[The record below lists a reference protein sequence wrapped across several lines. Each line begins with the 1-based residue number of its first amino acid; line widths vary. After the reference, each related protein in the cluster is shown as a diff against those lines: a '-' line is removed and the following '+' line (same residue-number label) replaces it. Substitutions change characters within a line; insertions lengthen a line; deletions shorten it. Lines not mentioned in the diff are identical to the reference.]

1 MDCKLTSLQDELL
14 KYLPEGDKAQKQYN
28 VIFTEGFKEWYGDW
42 QAPDFD
48 RNYLNEEGEPLL
60 HKGGIFY
67 SALDKTHLSVVK
79 DKFANFSASEIEDI
93 TGKLAY
99 EIITSGKILDFA
111 GDLTGETA
119 NIQSIIKNFILAQA
133 TNALNNRKKHS
144 EGSKEWEKYNEELK
158 GLALIKKSE
167 IAFRENVLEFLES
180 RGVKTKSKKT
190 EELEQ
195 EVVDELETLES
206 EALEAVESDGLNLTE
221 SFRKNSKDNATAN
234 IKLLLSFLPKIE
246 ITEDNKFVYEK
257 SSYLNGT
264 SFEDFNHVFNKLQDE
279 LSNLV
284 TLNGENGKVL
294 DMFDLMLEKV
304 GDLSATMPVM
314 AVLKERLRELPEYK
328 KTEFVQTFSMS
339 KYDFITT
346 LVSGKEG
353 NRVVKVGTAQQFS
366 ASDIIIDAWNVGF
379 EETSSINISTGK
391 FDSSLIVEQLES
403 LNKIKKDLESKKI
416 DSVKL
421 KGAIEDRI
429 LDAFKAI
436 GITPNKKAFMAYM
449 GADSAGNI
457 ETGEF
462 KNKFTSILNAFI
474 RLSNIK
480 DDDIY
485 DEDRNMNNVLKDV
498 MGNVLKDLAKEQAK
512 FEPSLT
518 EATVLGKDG
527 NQFWEYSKPSMMHS
541 LLSQIHR
548 GDYSLLDELLGQPYA
563 KGSRWLNHIDSL
575 RRQGKTEAIKNIKIS
590 TFLQFKEE
598 GKGDQGEDSKS
609 ISMPDLLADTI
620 NKTLNHRKNNPKEGI
635 RNHNSINSTMTAADK
650 SQQHHM
656 EGMPAIKS
664 NISGNPSDVKFYNKE
679 VVETF
684 KDYLR
689 DELRRYAKAHKEL
702 NTLPKEELILYYHT
716 DKDGNVRDEDS
727 LLGNAFN
734 IYSFPGILEAVPG
747 ILNSAKEVITDSQ
760 GEPLLPDA
768 VDAYV
773 KEALSDKIVKTYY
786 AAKKYHIVKEDGSNN
801 AIDKTILDSYSGS
814 HKTFA
819 AIADFTINSLVSNI
833 EGTKMFNGDPG
844 FYKNPAD
851 FLKRIPA
858 SYINGLTLRLG
869 IKDAEGKLLKDNDH
883 EFKVAVLAAVETNP
897 SAYLDSITK
906 AFKDAGYSKE
916 DIDDL
921 KKAYVGVNVTD
932 AQGYITPDRFKFLM
946 ERLGK
951 GTTPEWNRIYEKA
964 TTKVDGKWQQ
974 LTPEEFKTLSAQ
986 PLKGVYFGQ
995 KNGMPTYLKYSQAVL
1010 WPSFVEGSALENLK
1024 NKMEA
1029 EKVDEAVVTDGIKV
1043 GLVQPQTVHDAE
1055 NNLRLPDIPL
1065 NTITLDNRNW
1075 RLQQDLPNKGIK
1087 QTLLG
1092 SQLQKNILA
1101 NISLGKE
1108 YGDML
1113 GQNVVDEL
1121 NKTIAELS
1129 NRGVEE
1135 VLENFKVDKDG
1146 NVDRS
1151 VLDEVIIKEL
1161 KEKGGADNLIKAIER
1176 GVQYD
1181 ALFQH
1186 RDKIQNILFSHINK
1200 RVVDIA
1206 TNGGSFIQMAPF
1218 GITEKLADHAG
1229 VKWLVE
1235 KSELKPPLKNKDG
1248 SISRGQVLI
1257 PHNQIVKH
1265 IPNYRNMS
1273 LKDLNAAIDPEALK
1287 LIGYRIPNQGM
1298 SSNDALEVAGIL
1310 PPEMGDMVVA
1320 YGEITAKTGSDYDI
1334 DKMYMMIPHIELVNG
1349 VVKRVQYDDSLNEE
1363 ASTPVE
1369 TVSRYSNT
1377 DVAANPDKIYVF
1389 GDNTQRKG
1397 TGGQAQIR
1405 NNENAFGIATKLQ
1418 PNNSVDAFM
1427 SDNDLQSNKDIID
1440 SDIAKIKADGRPVV
1454 FPKDGFGTGLAKLKE
1469 KAPKTYDY
1477 LKQRLQE
1484 EFGFNN
1490 DTGEISI
1497 PKIKIKD
1504 EVNEFFKSNP
1514 ELANIGTV
1522 EEYSQYLDTIFPDSK
1537 VKDILYHGTDK
1548 EFDTFD
1554 KTTRGKNTGSEKF
1567 EDGTLTDSM
1576 SAFFF
1581 TDNVDTTDQYSFI
1594 NRLETIKNIGRH
1606 LSMIGYNSS
1615 KKSIEKLKKLS
1626 PELHASLKAE
1636 QAKGTNMK
1644 EHVRKLAAQYQKV
1657 DKDLGEGF
1665 LNQLNNFKLLKRN
1678 LDNLRSKKS
1687 EILQGNYVH
1696 ESGTSEY
1703 PNLSINLYENDLG
1716 TNIKADGFISSF
1728 NKKFQNK
1735 NITSLSSEEFDDL
1748 LLLGENSYN
1757 AFLKEYSI
1765 KLKKAKLTPKL
1776 LTVKVNIT
1784 NPLKKDFKGLS
1795 FVNQSD
1801 TQGAQ
1806 YEASKLTA
1814 KAVKEGN
1821 DSVIFENI
1829 KDPYLATNYG
1839 IFESHQIHILG
1850 SKQDIEGFKEFANDT
1865 ESSAAKEQTSIDK
1878 NSKQALQNKLISL
1891 YDKVLTDPKTYAAL
1905 MSSIDA
1911 EFMKDDIKSLLPN
1924 EGKSD
1929 LDLFDSIKQ
1938 LELKIDLMSGKA
1950 GVGQTANQLTDH
1962 ALTQIADFK
1971 LNEYLGV
1978 GLTDEKGHTVFNQV
1992 KSEKVPGRD
2001 PKDITVVM
2009 SAFLNAYVDI
2019 AKDPYV
2025 VQGNHNTFTANT
2037 VFMLLRAGVDYQW
2050 VNAFIAQPI
2059 LKDLVNETFNG
2070 KGRMALKQ
2078 KGPQGGYLSA
2088 LEVVKKKWEE
2098 KVGGDYDYK
2107 KRSYNKISSIF
2118 KDISPLEYLKD
2129 TAKNPNSADPRHQLD
2144 VLTMF
2149 EGWKDISKSLR
2160 DSVIAS
2166 KNDVNGAGYDLISK
2180 QIIENMKGQVLNDSR
2195 LTNFSNKFKMNG
2207 KNTALGTFYDNSVGL
2222 ANLITNNMFIT
2233 DSIGFRRILN
2243 EFSIELGQG
2252 VLTNRDLGKKL
2263 EKEIFAYLYSQT
2275 DLQMQD
2281 EAIIPMFRGKNSV
2294 ANNVSRLK
2302 EHKRYKNNPLIK
2314 HLQIKK
2320 GHKKDGYSYVT
2331 ISNTK
2336 NQPKYFKDLL
2346 YKGWLELLEDP
2357 ELRPF
2362 AEKLVRYSYYSS
2374 GFKKGIGSI
2383 FEHIPNEWI
2392 FGNGINDRMKAWK
2405 NILNNDEV
2413 LEDLKVQVYKHMWA
2427 DNTIVPSVSKHV
2439 PKKLPKNISA
2449 NNAGHGTDIIFT
2461 IPEFVGK
2468 YKKNDQWPRFVTRK
2482 IGSTDYLYR
2491 LAGTVKNDSE
2501 KKTEHAVYVRSNKLG
2516 YSKKGKTIVEYGN
2529 DSRNSI
2535 FPENV
2540 AIKESN
2546 VYNAFRK
2553 NLRFVYDKVTPPKTV
2568 VPEMSVV
2575 EPFVIDHQEMLNKAE
2590 ARKKNCK

>member
-14 KYLPEGDKAQKQYN
+14 KYLPEGNDAQEQYN
-28 VIFTEGFKEWYGDW
+28 ALFSNEFKEWYGDW

-67 SALDKTHLSVVK
+67 SALDKTHIPIVGDVYDSFTAGEVEDVV
-79 DKFANFSASEIEDI
+79 
-93 TGKLAY
+93 GKLAY
-99 EIITSGKILDFA
+99 EVVKSGKILDFA

-119 NIQSIIKNFILAQA
+119 NIGKIINDFIISQVNTAES
-133 TNALNNRKKHS
+133 NRDKYPK
-144 EGSKEWEKYNEELK
+144 GSKEWEKYNDERE
-158 GLALIKKSE
+158 GLDLINDYKAEFKE
-167 IAFRENVLEFLES
+167 KVLDFLES

-391 FDSSLIVEQLES
+391 FNSSLINKQLES

-429 LDAFKAI
+429 LEAFESI
-436 GITPNKKAFMAYM
+436 GVTPNKKAFMAYM

-474 RLSNIK
+474 RLSNIT
-480 DDDIY
+480 DENIY

-518 EATVLGKDG
+518 DATVLGKDG

-563 KGSRWLNHIDSL
+563 KGSRWLNHIDGL

-689 DELRRYAKAHKEL
+689 DELRRYAKAYKEL
-702 NTLPKEELILYYHT
+702 DTLPKEKLILYYHT

-773 KEALSDKIVKTYY
+773 KKALSDKIVETYN

-801 AIDKTILDSYSGS
+801 AIDKTILASYSGS

-869 IKDAEGKLLKDNDH
+869 IKDAEGKFLKDNDH

-906 AFKDAGYSKE
+906 AFEDAGYSKE

-1024 NKMEA
+1024 NKMET

-1101 NISLGKE
+1101 NISLDKE

-1113 GQNVVDEL
+1113 GQDIVDDL

-1151 VLDEVIIKEL
+1151 ILDEVIIKEL

-1200 RVVDIA
+1200 RVIDIA

-1218 GITEKLADHAG
+1218 GITEKLADYAG

-1273 LKDLNAAIDPEALK
+1273 LEDLNAAIDPEALK

-1349 VVKRVQYDDSLNEE
+1349 VVKRVEYDESLNEE
-1363 ASTPVE
+1363 
-1369 TVSRYSNT
+1369 
-1377 DVAANPDKIYVF
+1377 
-1389 GDNTQRKG
+1389 
-1397 TGGQAQIR
+1397 
-1405 NNENAFGIATKLQ
+1405 
-1418 PNNSVDAFM
+1418 
-1427 SDNDLQSNKDIID
+1427 
-1440 SDIAKIKADGRPVV
+1440 
-1454 FPKDGFGTGLAKLKE
+1454 
-1469 KAPKTYDY
+1469 
-1477 LKQRLQE
+1477 
-1484 EFGFNN
+1484 
-1490 DTGEISI
+1490 
-1497 PKIKIKD
+1497 
-1504 EVNEFFKSNP
+1504 
-1514 ELANIGTV
+1514 
-1522 EEYSQYLDTIFPDSK
+1522 
-1537 VKDILYHGTDK
+1537 
-1548 EFDTFD
+1548 
-1554 KTTRGKNTGSEKF
+1554 
-1567 EDGTLTDSM
+1567 
-1576 SAFFF
+1576 
-1581 TDNVDTTDQYSFI
+1581 
-1594 NRLETIKNIGRH
+1594 
-1606 LSMIGYNSS
+1606 
-1615 KKSIEKLKKLS
+1615 
-1626 PELHASLKAE
+1626 
-1636 QAKGTNMK
+1636 
-1644 EHVRKLAAQYQKV
+1644 
-1657 DKDLGEGF
+1657 
-1665 LNQLNNFKLLKRN
+1665 
-1678 LDNLRSKKS
+1678 KS
-1687 EILQGNYVH
+1687 ED
-1696 ESGTSEY
+1696 SE
-1703 PNLSINLYENDLG
+1703 D
-1716 TNIKADGFISSF
+1716 
-1728 NKKFQNK
+1728 
-1735 NITSLSSEEFDDL
+1735 IT
-1748 LLLGENSYN
+1748 
-1757 AFLKEYSI
+1757 
-1765 KLKKAKLTPKL
+1765 
-1776 LTVKVNIT
+1776 
-1784 NPLKKDFKGLS
+1784 
-1795 FVNQSD
+1795 
-1801 TQGAQ
+1801 
-1806 YEASKLTA
+1806 
-1814 KAVKEGN
+1814 
-1821 DSVIFENI
+1821 
-1829 KDPYLATNYG
+1829 
-1839 IFESHQIHILG
+1839 
-1850 SKQDIEGFKEFANDT
+1850 
-1865 ESSAAKEQTSIDK
+1865 IDK
-1878 NSKQALQNKLISL
+1878 NSKQALQNKLITL

-2088 LEVVKKKWEE
+2088 LEVIKKKWEE
-2098 KVGGDYDYK
+2098 KVGKDYEHK
-2107 KRSYNKISSIF
+2107 ESYNKISSTF
-2118 KDISPLEYLKD
+2118 KDVSPLEYLKD
-2129 TAKNPNSADPRHQLD
+2129 TAKSPNSADPRYQLD

-2149 EGWKDISKSLR
+2149 EGWKNISKSLR

-2180 QIIENMKGQVLNDSR
+2180 QIIENTKEQVLNDSR

-2281 EAIIPMFRGKNSV
+2281 ESIIPMFRGKNSV

-2491 LAGTVKNDSE
+2491 LAGTVENDNE
-2501 KKTEHAVYVRSNKLG
+2501 KKTEHAVYVRTNKLG
-2516 YSKKGKTIVEYGN
+2516 YSKKGKTIVEYGS
-2529 DSRNSI
+2529 DSKNSI
-2535 FPENV
+2535 FPENI
-2540 AIKESN
+2540 AIKESK
-2546 VYNAFRK
+2546 VYNEFRK
-2553 NLRFVYDKVTPPKTV
+2553 NLRFVYNIVTPPKTV